1 MFEEIVVVVPEDSL
15 DMYRRLIE
23 YKVIVVAGGDTRT
36 ASMLNGL
43 SFVNSKCVMVHE
55 GARPFVS
62 VEHIENLKNMFVDCG
77 RLPTITV
84 KPVIDLATL
93 DGNAISRERIQL
105 IEPPMFTRTKD
116 LKSMI
121 QLFKDGVITAISH
134 GRLPTDSVEMAQIA
148 SGNGWVRCPLIG
160 INYKLTVFED
170 LLLAE
175 RYFK

>member
-1 MFEEIVVVVPEDSL
+1 MYKREYVAIILAAGSGNRCFNICKPFFPINGRCIINYLLDTICLSSMFEEIVVVVPEDSL

-43 SFVNSKCVMVHE
+43 SVVNSKCVMVHE

-62 VEHIENLKNMFVDCG
+62 VEHIENLKNMF
-77 RLPTITV
+77 
-84 KPVIDLATL
+84 
-93 DGNAISRERIQL
+93 
-105 IEPPMFTRTKD
+105 
-116 LKSMI
+116 
-121 QLFKDGVITAISH
+121 ISH